1 MARFSGSRSGPDRYR
16 DTDPGENVCADLDMD
31 GVDPLPDLCNG
42 ALRNGDGKV
51 EATLTAAVPYAAIQ
65 ASERMK
71 LWGALGHGTGEVTL
85 RPETS
90 ETSRP
95 LSSDISWTMAAMGL
109 RGDVVA
115 PQGSG
120 PALAVTSDAL
130 WARTSSDKTHEL
142 AASDSDV
149 TRLRLGL
156 EGSWK
161 VALEGNGS
169 VTPKL
174 EIGARHDGGDA
185 ETGFGVELGGG
196 LAWVDPTLGLSLDL
210 SGRTLVAHGSDDLE
224 DRGFAASLAFDPD
237 PATKRGPSLTLAQDW
252 GGQAKGGLDALF
264 TPETLDRRGGSG
276 AATARWRAEA
286 AYGFPAFSGRFTG
299 SPHMGLGLVTGARDY
314 SIGWRLTPSK
324 NAPDVSFGIRATR
337 RESDAAAPE
346 HALGLEI
353 NARW

>member
-1 MARFSGSRSGPDRYR
+1 
-16 DTDPGENVCADLDMD
+16 MD

-115 PQGSG
+115 PKGSG

-130 WARTSSDKTHEL
+130 WARTGSDKTHEL

-196 LAWVDPTLGLSLDL
+196 LAWIDPTLGLSLDL

-299 SPHMGLGLVTGARDY
+299 SPHMGLGLATGARDY
-314 SIGWRLTPSK
+314 SLGWRLTPAASA
-324 NAPDVSFGIRATR
+324 NVPDLSFGIRATR